1 MAVKPAVGTSQPAE
15 PAHHGVQFG
24 QLGLIWGRP
33 MLVAIAAFNAIFGL
47 AAMWILL
54 PLTFGSD
61 TEIYRRGAIGIQQG
75 YFAED
80 FLYPPL
86 TGILATP
93 LTWVPL
99 PAATLAMAAGGLII
113 IGLGLIRETPGV
125 SLVDRALVLVAVLGF
140 LPVTYELIT
149 GQVTLLIAAA
159 IYPLRDRDGMW
170 RGLLLGVAIALFAK
184 PVVIPLLIWML
195 LWRRRAL
202 LGTITSALVVTAVG
216 ILVLGQDIYRAW
228 IAAVRATGEIER
240 PGNLALTVLGT
251 PALVVGLGV
260 LIAALAM
267 WAMVRDERRGFVAA
281 LVAALLIAPFTLM
294 YQVSILLLAVRPAL
308 ALAPRATRVLAL
320 LANPAIL
327 AAFIPWCAAA
337 LLAVVPRPRRRTAP

>member
-1 MAVKPAVGTSQPAE
+1 MTLKPAVGMSQPAD
-15 PAHHGVQFG
+15 PAHANVRVG
-24 QLGLIWGRP
+24 QLGLAWGRP
-33 MLVAIAAFNAIFGL
+33 MLVAIAAFNAIFGI
-47 AAMWILL
+47 AATWILL

-75 YFAED
+75 YIAED

-93 LTWVPL
+93 LTWISL
-99 PAATLAMAAGGLII
+99 PAATLAMAAVGLLI
-113 IGLGLIRETPGV
+113 IGLGLVRETPGV
-125 SLVDRALVLVAVLGF
+125 ALVDRVLVLLAVLGF

-149 GQVTLLIAAA
+149 GQVTLLIAAT
-159 IYPLRDRDGMW
+159 IYPVRDRDGFW
-170 RGLLLGVAIALFAK
+170 RGALLGVAIALFAK
-184 PVVIPLLIWML
+184 PVVIPLLLWML

-202 LGTITSALVVTAVG
+202 LSTILSALVVTAAG
-216 ILVLGQDIYRAW
+216 ILVLGPDIYRAW
-228 IAAVRATGEIER
+228 IAAVRATGEIVR
-240 PGNLALTVLGT
+240 PGNLSLTVLGS

-260 LIAALAM
+260 LIAGLAV
-267 WAMVRDERRGFVAA
+267 WAMLRDERRGFVAA
-281 LVAALLIAPFTLM
+281 LVAALLVAPFTLM

-327 AAFIPWCAAA
+327 TAFTPWCAAA